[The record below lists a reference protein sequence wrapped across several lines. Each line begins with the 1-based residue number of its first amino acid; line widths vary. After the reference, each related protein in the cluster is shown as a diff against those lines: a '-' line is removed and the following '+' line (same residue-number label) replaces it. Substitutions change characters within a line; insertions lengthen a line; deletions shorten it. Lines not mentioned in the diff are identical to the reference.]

1 MRSIRQVT
9 ALLCPIKDGAL
20 PSAKLLL
27 RHKST
32 LKKDDPM
39 SSHTESNQRIA
50 ADILI
55 AAMESCKSAEERQYF
70 STPEKI
76 GKTYQTIYSSV
87 YFAPKKAESER

>member
-9 ALLCPIKDGAL
+9 SLLCPIKDGAL
-20 PSAKLLL
+20 PSVKLLL

-32 LKKDDPM
+32 QKKDDPM
-39 SSHTESNQRIA
+39 SSPTESNQRIA

-55 AAMESCKSAEERQYF
+55 AWMESNKTGEERQYF

-76 GKTYQTIYSSV
+76 AETYQTIYHSV
-87 YFAPKKAESER
+87 FWANKKAQTER